1 MRSLG
6 YDLPSALADLID
18 NSITAKANQIIITYS
33 WMEGDPYILISDN
46 GLGMSHDDLKDAMT
60 PGSSSPLEERD
71 LDDLGR
77 FGLGLKTASWSQ
89 CKRMTVL
96 TKNAGNCSHYTWDLE
111 HVNNVD
117 KWELLEELNELE
129 SAIISEKIDAFDSG
143 TAVMWTDLDRVMTD
157 KTYQKNEE
165 HFHSLMQDD
174 IKPHLEMVFHR
185 FLESGSLRIFVGRG
199 ECEAWDPFMSKHAQT
214 ERVIG
219 EKYSD
224 NKISVTP
231 YILPHSSKLTQR
243 ELEIAEGAK
252 GWIANQGFFVYRR
265 DRIIIAGGYFNL
277 KNLKRESSY
286 RLCRIKVDLTNEFD
300 LEWKVD
306 VKKNNVVPPANYCDD
321 FIRIANATRTRSLN
335 VYKARTVSRT
345 RNKKGL
351 TSESVWQRK
360 KLGNKVQYKI
370 NPNSPGIDHIIK
382 SADINKKYLR
392 QIFHLV
398 ERTLPYM
405 NITIDNNE
413 LNDATINL
421 PDENIQPPDGL
432 IELARDFLKDRL
444 DKGQNFQDALDFI
457 TYDLFPNMGAEFRV
471 ELEDMEG

>member
-18 NSITAKANQIIITYS
+18 NSITAKANQIKITYS
-33 WMEGDPYILISDN
+33 WMNGDPYILISDN
-46 GLGMSHDDLKDAMT
+46 GLGMSYDKLKEAMT

-111 HVNNVD
+111 HVNDVD

-129 SAIISEKIDAFDSG
+129 SEIISEKIDAFDSG
-143 TAVMWTDLDRVMTD
+143 TAVMWTNLDRVMTD
-157 KTYQKNEE
+157 KTYKKNEE
-165 HFHSLMQDD
+165 HFHRIMQDE

-185 FLESGSLRIFVGRG
+185 FLESGSLRIFVGRA

-214 ERVIG
+214 VKLIG

-224 NKISVTP
+224 NKISITP

-277 KNLKRESSY
+277 KKLKREYSY

-306 VKKNNVVPPANYCDD
+306 VKKNNVVPPAKYHDD
-321 FIRIANATRTRSLN
+321 FVRIATAARNRSAN

-345 RNKKGL
+345 RNRKGL
-351 TSESVWQRK
+351 TSTSVWQRK
-360 KLGNKVQYKI
+360 KIGNKVQYKI
-370 NPNSPGIDHIIK
+370 NPKSPGIDHIIK
-382 SADINKKYLR
+382 SANIDKKFLR

-413 LNDATINL
+413 LNDATIDL
-421 PDENIQPPDGL
+421 PHENIQPPEGL
-432 IELARDFLKDRL
+432 VELAKGFLKDRL
-444 DKGQNFQDALDFI
+444 AKGQNFHEALDFI
-457 TYDLFPNMGAEFRV
+457 TYDLFPNMGAEFRA